1 MTEIIRYGNFRPIP
15 GGPKGESTVPFDRL
29 AEAIRRKQN
38 PTVVGLDPNL
48 QKIPDCIKSTS
59 FDKIADPLAA
69 AADAVGRFNR
79 GILDAVADIV
89 PAVKPQCAYYEA
101 LGWPG
106 VRALAETIAYARE
119 KGLFVITDGKRND
132 IGATMEAYA
141 AAHLGRTEIGGR
153 PAEPFGADALTVN
166 GYLGTDG
173 IAPLLPIC
181 RELDKGIFVL
191 VRTSNP
197 SAGEVQDQLIDG
209 EPLYERMGRLCEQWS
224 QQAAGAPVSGYGCVG
239 AVVGATWPRQLS
251 ELRRK
256 LPHTFF
262 LVPGYGAQGAGA
274 ADIAGAFDAQGGG
287 AVVNSSRAIL
297 YAWQKE
303 GGDGRDFAGAAR
315 RAALRMKE
323 EIGRVWPHG

>member
-1 MTEIIRYGNFRPIP
+1 M
-15 GGPKGESTVPFDRL
+15 SFDRL
-29 AEAIRRKQN
+29 AQGIRRKEN

-48 QKIPDCIKSTS
+48 RHIPDCIKSAS
-59 FDKIADPLAA
+59 FDKIADPLSA
-69 AADAVGRFNR
+69 AADAVLRFNR
-79 GILDAVADIV
+79 GIIDAVWDIV
-89 PAVKPQCAYYEA
+89 PAVKPQCAYYER

-106 VRALAETIAYARE
+106 MRALAETIAYAHE
-119 KGLFVITDGKRND
+119 KGLFVITDGKRGD
-132 IGATMEAYA
+132 IGPTMEAYA

-153 PAEPFGADALTVN
+153 EAEPFGADALTVN

-173 IAPLLPIC
+173 IAPLLPVC
-181 RELDKGIFVL
+181 REEDKGIFVL

-197 SAGEVQDQLIDG
+197 SAGEIQDRLIDD

-224 QQAAGAPVSGYGCVG
+224 ERAAGVPVTGYGCVG
-239 AVVGATWPRQLS
+239 AVVGATWSRQLGG
-251 ELRRK
+251 LRRK

-274 ADIAGAFDAQGGG
+274 ADIAGAFDAGGGG

-297 YAWQKE
+297 YAYEKE
-303 GGDGRDFAGAAR
+303 GGDGREYAGAAR

-323 EIGRVWPHG
+323 EIGRVWPH

>member
-1 MTEIIRYGNFRPIP
+1 MIV
-15 GGPKGESTVPFDRL
+15 SFDRL
-29 AEAIRRKQN
+29 AQGIRQKAN

-48 QKIPDCIKSTS
+48 RHIPKCIKATS
-59 FDKIADPLAA
+59 FDKITDPLQA
-69 AADAVGRFNR
+69 AADAVLRFNR
-79 GILDAVADIV
+79 AILDAVADIV

-106 VRALAETIAYARE
+106 MKALTETIAYARE
-119 KGLFVITDGKRND
+119 KGLFVITDGKRGD

-141 AAHLGRTEIGGR
+141 AAHLGRTEMGG
-153 PAEPFGADALTVN
+153 PSAEAFGADALTVN

-173 IAPLLPIC
+173 IAPLLPLC
-181 RELDKGIFVL
+181 REHDKGVFVL

-197 SAGEVQDQLIDG
+197 SAGEIQDQLIDG

-224 QQAAGAPVSGYGCVG
+224 AQAAGGQTSGYGCVG
-239 AVVGATWPRQLS
+239 AVVGATWPRQLG

-274 ADIAGAFDAQGGG
+274 ADIAGAFDAEGGG

-297 YAWQKE
+297 YAWEKE

-315 RAALRMKE
+315 RAALRMKD
-323 EIGRVWPHG
+323 EIGRVWAH